1 MIRAICFDFDGTL
14 AHFDGDFSEYSDEL
28 RKELKLEPHHLESF
42 AGLLSKHSRR
52 EGAVTLHSAL
62 LATFE
67 GLELPIPENLEG
79 VASRAVERYG
89 TGVKLLPGAREVL
102 EFCAARVPL
111 ALITNGPED
120 MQRAGIQ
127 NVGVAHFFRTL
138 VISGA
143 ADVGVR
149 KPNPRIF
156 HLACER
162 LGVAPEHALMI
173 GDHAEADVRGARAVG
188 MTAIYIA
195 REGPPTVGTREIRL
209 RDGLRDGRV
218 RDLGELERL
227 LHTFPYTNPYTK
239 KAAL

>member
-14 AHFDGDFSEYSDEL
+14 AHFDGDFNRYADEL
-28 RKELKLEPHHLESF
+28 RKELKLEPHHLEPF

-52 EGAVTLHSAL
+52 EGAVTLYSAL
-62 LATFE
+62 LAMFE

-79 VASRAVERYG
+79 IVSRAVNRYG
-89 TGVKLLPGAREVL
+89 MGVKLLPGAREVL
-102 EFCAARVPL
+102 EFCAAHVPL

-120 MQRAGIQ
+120 MQRAGIH
-127 NVGVAHFFRTL
+127 NVGVAHVFKAL

-162 LGVAPEHALMI
+162 LNVAPEHALMI
-173 GDHAEADVRGARAVG
+173 GDHAEADIRGARALG
-188 MTAIYIA
+188 MTTVHIA
-195 REGPPTVGTREIRL
+195 REGPPTLGTREIRL
-209 RDGLRDGRV
+209 RDDLSDGRV
-218 RDLGELERL
+218 RDLDELELL
-227 LHTFPYTNPYTK
+227 LHTLLHK
-239 KAAL
+239 KKTAS

>member
-1 MIRAICFDFDGTL
+1 MIRALCFDFDGTL
-14 AHFDGDFSEYSDEL
+14 AYFEGDFGEYSDKLRAEL
-28 RKELKLEPHHLESF
+28 GLEPHHLEPF

-52 EGAVTLHSAL
+52 EGAVTLYSAL

-67 GLELPIPENLEG
+67 GLELPIPENFEG
-79 VASRAVERYG
+79 IVSRAVERYG
-89 TGVKLLPGAREVL
+89 MGVKLLPRAREVL

-120 MQRAGIQ
+120 MQRAGIH
-127 NVGVAHFFRTL
+127 NVGIAPYFKTL

-162 LGVAPEHALMI
+162 LGVAPEHALMV
-173 GDHAEADVRGARAVG
+173 GDHAEADIRGARGVG
-188 MTAIYIA
+188 MRTVHIE

-209 RDGLRDGRV
+209 RDGLSGRRV

-227 LHTFPYTNPYTK
+227 LHTLLYK
-239 KAAL
+239 EKAAS